1 MNEMRE
7 KPGKSGKC
15 LHREEYQCTLTDKDK
30 LIPGDGTDCTHS
42 CCWECENHG
51 ECRMECYSSANRPE
65 NGPEQQPAAVCE
77 PEAPVSAWYEKL
89 NLEEIDNIITT
100 KMKETA
106 ENVIII
112 GYCLRQIDENKLYL
126 QEGHNT
132 VARYAE
138 EKYGMGPAAVSKYI
152 KCNIRFSKNG
162 FSMELDDRYIG
173 FGKSQIQE
181 LLSLNS
187 EQLEQVTPDMTVA
200 QIREIRKPK
209 EVPYYP
215 LEGQMEITE
224 FLESEEPVQEPSEAP
239 VSFQMDVSEL
249 APEELEEEAQEAP
262 VMDYNTRGVYC
273 NAFARFLIER
283 FKNWFKNDY
292 ENRVLLVT
300 EFEKQLKE
308 RFHGTWYFRD
318 PVQGGV
324 AHINL
329 FPEYI
334 QIWDGAGKCLG
345 ETEWFY
351 LCASIQGMW
360 NEVALEVAA
369 KMQQIPSECCENSS
383 EEELEEIATSQQDEL
398 EVPEEELTDL
408 ELLRGMLEKEKGYL
422 EEMIKV
428 NEAEPLPENLIRKKR
443 ILVGA
448 LAGML
453 CDLEEPEPEEPEQP
467 PLPLMRNNDQ
477 RKEWLR
483 DYKSW
488 GLWYTDDHIGCR
500 YYKYDFD
507 NGARLIAE
515 VYDNYSP
522 FGKMDYESS
531 YLHLVRGP
539 EPDEHPSG
547 AYGRWSR
554 HERYNRFPNSETE
567 LVEFLKSIQ
576 KGERK

>member
-1 MNEMRE
+1 MNEIRE
-7 KPGKSGKC
+7 ELGKSGKC

-42 CCWECENHG
+42 CCWECEKHG

-65 NGPEQQPAAVCE
+65 QQPAAVCK
-77 PEAPVSAWYEKL
+77 PKAPVSAWYEKL
-89 NLEEIDNIITT
+89 NLEDTESFIKSNLVS
-100 KMKETA
+100 A
-106 ENVIII
+106 AQNVIAI
-112 GYCLRQIDENKLYL
+112 GYYLKHIRDGKLYEEAGYESIWDYASDRFGLSKSTTSRYISRNDKFSKGGNSPVLDSRYQDFGKAQL
-126 QEGHNT
+126 QE
-132 VARYAE
+132 
-138 EKYGMGPAAVSKYI
+138 M
-152 KCNIRFSKNG
+152 
-162 FSMELDDRYIG
+162 
-173 FGKSQIQE
+173 
-181 LLSLNS
+181 LSLNP

-200 QIREIRKPK
+200 QIREIRNPK

-224 FLESEEPVQEPSEAP
+224 FLEPEEPVQEPSEAP

-249 APEELEEEAQEAP
+249 TTEEPEEEVQEA
-262 VMDYNTRGVYC
+262 
-273 NAFARFLIER
+273 
-283 FKNWFKNDY
+283 
-292 ENRVLLVT
+292 
-300 EFEKQLKE
+300 
-308 RFHGTWYFRD
+308 
-318 PVQGGV
+318 
-324 AHINL
+324 
-329 FPEYI
+329 
-334 QIWDGAGKCLG
+334 
-345 ETEWFY
+345 
-351 LCASIQGMW
+351 
-360 NEVALEVAA
+360 
-369 KMQQIPSECCENSS
+369 PSECCKNSS
-383 EEELEEIATSQQDEL
+383 EEELEEIATSQQDEP

-428 NEAEPLPENLIRKKR
+428 NKVELLPQKLLRKKK

-488 GLWYTDDHIGCR
+488 GLWYEDEHIGCR

-522 FGKMDYESS
+522 FAKMDYESS